1 MTRIIAVANQ
11 KGGVGKT
18 TTAVNLAAS
27 LAISER
33 RVLLV
38 DLDPQANATSGLG
51 VDGGLEATTYNLLM
65 AGMPLDQI
73 KCETAIEGLEL
84 LPAGIDLVG
93 AELELVGGARREYRL
108 RDALRDLEGY
118 DYVFIDT
125 PPSLGL
131 LTINALTAAQTVLIP
146 LQTEYYAL
154 EGLTQ
159 LLNTMQLV
167 KKYFNERLR
176 LEGVLLTMFDSRLNL
191 ANSVAAEVREYFN
204 GQVFKT
210 VIRRNVSLGEA
221 PSYGKP
227 VLLHNARSSG
237 ARSYLELAG
246 EFLAKERKE
255 ADGQIQEQAR

>member
-1 MTRIIAVANQ
+1 VTRVIAVANQ

-27 LAISER
+27 LAFSER
-33 RVLLV
+33 KVLLV

-51 VDGGLEATTYNLLM
+51 IQGNPDVTTYNLLVDSNV
-65 AGMPLDQI
+65 ASDAVTD
-73 KCETAIEGLEL
+73 TAIEGLQV

-93 AELELVGGARREYRL
+93 AELDLVSMSRREFRL
-108 RDALRDLEGY
+108 RETLSTVASDY
-118 DYVFIDT
+118 DYLFIDT

-131 LTINALTAAQTVLIP
+131 LTINALTAADTVLIP

-167 KKYFNERLR
+167 RKYFNSHLL
-176 LEGVLLTMFDSRLNL
+176 LEGVLLTMYDSRLNL
-191 ANSVAAEVREYFN
+191 ANSVSEEVRDYFKE
-204 GQVFKT
+204 QVFKT

-227 VLLHNARSSG
+227 VILHNARSSG

-246 EFLAKERKE
+246 ELLAKERK
-255 ADGQIQEQAR
+255 DSDDKIQK

>member
-51 VDGGLEATTYNLLM
+51 VGNPTVNTYNLLIDGTPASELLTATAV
-65 AGMPLDQI
+65 AGLD
-73 KCETAIEGLEL
+73 L

-93 AELELVGGARREYRL
+93 AELELVKEGRREFRL
-108 RDALRDLEGY
+108 RDALAPLLKDY
-118 DYVFIDT
+118 DYLLIDT

-131 LTINALTAAQTVLIP
+131 LTINALTAARTVLIP

-159 LLNTMQLV
+159 LLNTMRLV
-167 KKYFNERLR
+167 QKYFNPALL
-176 LEGVLLTMFDSRLNL
+176 LEGVLLTMYDSRLNL
-191 ANSVAAEVREYFN
+191 ANSVVAEAREYFD
-204 GQVFKT
+204 GQVFAT

-237 ARSYLELAG
+237 ARSYLDLAG

-255 ADGQIQEQAR
+255 SDSEIQE

>member
-1 MTRIIAVANQ
+1 VTRIIAVANQ

-27 LAISER
+27 LAFSDCK
-33 RVLLV
+33 VLLV

-51 VDGGLEATTYNLLM
+51 IQSNPDVTTYNLLVDGN
-65 AGMPLDQI
+65 AATEAVTD
-73 KCETAIEGLEL
+73 TAIEGLQVI
-84 LPAGIDLVG
+84 PAGIDLVG
-93 AELELVGGARREYRL
+93 AELDLVSMPRREFRL
-108 RDALRDLEGY
+108 RESLTTVASGY
-118 DYVFIDT
+118 DYLFIDT

-131 LTINALTAAQTVLIP
+131 LTINALTAADTVLIP

-167 KKYFNERLR
+167 QKYFNSRLL
-176 LEGVLLTMFDSRLNL
+176 LEGVLLTMYDSRLNL
-191 ANSVAAEVREYFN
+191 ANSVSEEVRDYFK
-204 GQVFKT
+204 GQVFRT

-227 VLLHNARSSG
+227 VILHNARSSG

-246 EFLAKERKE
+246 ELLAKERKE
-255 ADGQIQEQAR
+255 SDEQVQA

>member
-1 MTRIIAVANQ
+1 VTRVIAVANQ

-51 VDGGLEATTYNLLM
+51 VNGDLDVTTYNLLVDGSA
-65 AGMPLDQI
+65 AGEAVID
-73 KCETAIEGLEL
+73 TAVEGLQV

-93 AELELVGGARREYRL
+93 AELDLVSMSRREFRL
-108 RDALRDLEGY
+108 RDSLATVASDY
-118 DYVFIDT
+118 DYLFIDT

-131 LTINALTAAQTVLIP
+131 LTINALTAADTVLIP

-167 KKYFNERLR
+167 QKYFNSRLL
-176 LEGVLLTMFDSRLNL
+176 LEGVLLTMYDSRLNL
-191 ANSVAAEVREYFN
+191 ANSVSAEVRDYFEE
-204 GQVFKT
+204 QVFKT

-227 VLLHNARSSG
+227 VILHNARSSG

-246 EFLAKERKE
+246 ELLAKERK
-255 ADGQIQEQAR
+255 DSDDKIQT